1 MTPKVPE
8 EYFKFRK
15 DEILT
20 EAWKC
25 FAEKGYQGT
34 TMRDIAKKL
43 DLSAGVIYNYF
54 KNKDELLDSLLEWA
68 QENEQQLFDLMA
80 QKDNTREAILELF
93 NTCFE
98 RSPFE
103 ALKESAKA
111 NIYLWAAALR
121 KRKIMELTN
130 VQVNHALDKLT
141 QFIDD
146 GIKRGEIQADLDSKS
161 VARFYMALI
170 TGLQVQ
176 SVLMEDLDFT
186 YYYGEIRK
194 MLFGNIWQ
202 ELKND

>member
-25 FAEKGYQGT
+25 FAKKGYQGT

-68 QENEQQLFDLMA
+68 QENDQQLFDLMA